1 MGMKVIFLDI
11 DGVLNC
17 KKTPNPRKL
26 PYIVDTKLL
35 ERFESLLE
43 RTGAKVVLSSTW
55 RYDPAG
61 LFSAKH
67 WGIPFV
73 AVTPDM
79 PTQPRREEVLAW
91 LNEHPDVDRYAV
103 IDDEDDD
110 LDDLPLFQP
119 SARTGLTPEI
129 AAGVADY
136 LERKTDRDMR
146 CARIT
151 RVLQNIY
158 ASLRQH
164 EG

>member
-1 MGMKVIFLDI
+1 
-11 DGVLNC
+11 
-17 KKTPNPRKL
+17 
-26 PYIVDTKLL
+26 
-35 ERFESLLE
+35 
-43 RTGAKVVLSSTW
+43 
-55 RYDPAG
+55 
-61 LFSAKH
+61 
-67 WGIPFV
+67 
-73 AVTPDM
+73 M

-119 SARTGLTPEI
+119 SVRTGLTPEI

-151 RVLQNIY
+151 RVFQNIY

-164 EG
+164 QG